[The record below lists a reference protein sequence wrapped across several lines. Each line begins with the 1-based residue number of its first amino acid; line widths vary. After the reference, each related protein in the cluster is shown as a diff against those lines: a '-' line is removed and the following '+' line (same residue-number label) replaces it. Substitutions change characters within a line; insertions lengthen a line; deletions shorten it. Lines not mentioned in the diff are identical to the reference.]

1 MGHGGQY
8 VAHKMYTHEIL
19 LFRYQCKISQAYHY
33 TSVGSN
39 PVSEF
44 EVRYFWRIR
53 GEGVI
58 LNSEAF
64 QVWIFPPKFSNVV
77 VFALD
82 KSPAELVPISVFL

>member
-1 MGHGGQY
+1 MQKNVTKLTLKLVWVEH
-8 VAHKMYTHEIL
+8 
-19 LFRYQCKISQAYHY
+19 
-33 TSVGSN
+33 
-39 PVSEF
+39 PVRGF

-64 QVWIFPPKFSNVV
+64 QVWIFPSKVSNVV

-82 KSPAELVPISVFL
+82 KSPAEPVPISVFL